1 VDKYKS
7 SKTALKVGKSVILCQ
22 QVVILGKTYSL
33 MQGFHG
39 EYAATVD
46 AKGRFLLPGGLKK
59 QLPEAEDRFILARGF
74 EKCLT
79 LYPLK
84 SWELIIAKISKL
96 NDFDPKVRQ
105 FRRQFLGGATE
116 IELDNAGRMLLP
128 GSLREFAGL
137 NKDIVL
143 AAALDRFEIWDAAK
157 YNQLF
162 EDFSPEAF
170 SDLAAEVMKEKG
182 EEKNG

>member
-1 VDKYKS
+1 
-7 SKTALKVGKSVILCQ
+7 
-22 QVVILGKTYSL
+22 
-33 MQGFHG
+33 MNGFHG
-39 EYAATVD
+39 EYEATVD

-59 QLPEAEDRFILARGF
+59 QLPEGETRFILSRGF

-84 SWELIIAKISKL
+84 SWELIIAKISQL

-116 IELDNAGRMLLP
+116 VELDSANRMLLP
-128 GSLREFAGL
+128 PTLREFAGL
-137 NKDIVL
+137 AKDIVV
-143 AAALDRFEIWDAAK
+143 AAALDRFEIWDASK
-157 YNQLF
+157 YKQLF

-170 SDLAAEVMKEKG
+170 SSLAQEVMTEKEK
-182 EEKNG
+182 E